1 MVGDG
6 HAMGVAAA
14 RLREHCNDHRLHP
27 VPSDPD
33 CIACGGCTF
42 IVQFPARTSR
52 GSDMSA
58 SAPTPKPSET
68 KTKITRKL
76 TVSTKVKRLVAAA
89 GATIIFLTF
98 LVNDAKRENMKE
110 LVGSIEAAENAF
122 QIQTDSRRTY
132 LEVRQF
138 EKDFAESRGQHP
150 LKKPAPHIDPMSGI
164 EFDTVVSNKE
174 IDWNTLNVIEEYQPF
189 VDELLGHISK
199 LAERLPRTR
208 NRSRDV
214 DALKHVNS
222 NLKLG
227 WNDLFSKANSVD
239 DMLGSKE
246 GATKVEQLN
255 LEIDGLGQ
263 AFIKDSDDVEKESR
277 SILDE
282 AERER
287 AATEE
292 NYRFWTIVFRIMY
305 VFGWVVGIAGILIG
319 ANEDAVV
326 EGLKGD

>member
-1 MVGDG
+1 M
-6 HAMGVAAA
+6 
-14 RLREHCNDHRLHP
+14 
-27 VPSDPD
+27 
-33 CIACGGCTF
+33 CT
-42 IVQFPARTSR
+42 
-52 GSDMSA
+52 

-68 KTKITRKL
+68 KAKITRKL
-76 TVSTKVKRLVAAA
+76 TVSTRVKRLVAVA

-138 EKDFAESRGQHP
+138 EKDFAESRGQYP
-150 LKKPAPHIDPMSGI
+150 LKKPAPHIDPMSGV
-164 EFDTVVSNKE
+164 EFDTVVSKKE

-189 VDELLGHISK
+189 VDELLGHITK

-208 NRSRDV
+208 NRSIHV
-214 DALKHVNS
+214 DALEHVNL
-222 NLKLG
+222 NLKLR
-227 WNDLFSKANSVD
+227 WNDMFSKANSVD
-239 DMLGSKE
+239 DILGSKE
-246 GATKVEQLN
+246 GARKVEQLN
-255 LEIDGLGQ
+255 LEIDDLGQ

-277 SILDE
+277 SILEE

-292 NYRFWTIVFRIMY
+292 NYRFWTIRFRVLY
-305 VFGWVVGIAGILIG
+305 VFGWVASIVGILIG
-319 ANEDAVV
+319 ANEEAVV

>member
-1 MVGDG
+1 
-6 HAMGVAAA
+6 
-14 RLREHCNDHRLHP
+14 
-27 VPSDPD
+27 
-33 CIACGGCTF
+33 
-42 IVQFPARTSR
+42 
-52 GSDMSA
+52 MSA

-68 KTKITRKL
+68 KAKIARKL
-76 TVSTKVKRLVAAA
+76 TVSTKVKRWVAVA

-150 LKKPAPHIDPMSGI
+150 LKKPAPHIDPMSGV

-189 VDELLGHISK
+189 VDELLGHIAR

-214 DALKHVNS
+214 DALKHVNFD
-222 NLKLG
+222 LKLR
-227 WNDLFSKANSVD
+227 WNDMFSKANSVD
-239 DMLGSKE
+239 DILGSKQS
-246 GATKVEQLN
+246 APKVEQLN

-263 AFIKDSDDVEKESR
+263 AFIKNSDDVEKESR

-292 NYRFWTIVFRIMY
+292 NYRFWTIVFRILY
-305 VFGWVVGIAGILIG
+305 VFGWVAGIAGILIG
-319 ANEDAVV
+319 SNEDAVV